1 MGNVN
6 ALTNKMDE
14 LATLIMSQQCYGESS
29 LLIFT
34 ETWLTSHILDLTV
47 DLPGFSTVQAHRDP
61 NSSGKCKGWGL
72 ILYANKPW
80 CHPNHLT
87 VKTVIC
93 SRDLELL
100 AVNIRPYYV
109 PREFSHVIALCVYIS
124 SEGRRRGGA

>member
-1 MGNVN
+1 MLLFGLNIWILQLRSNKRRLFKPSIPSVAMGNVN

-34 ETWLTSHILDLTV
+34 ETWLTSHVPDLSV

-72 ILYANKPW
+72 ILYANKRSK
-80 CHPNHLT
+80 L
-87 VKTVIC
+87 
-93 SRDLELL
+93 
-100 AVNIRPYYV
+100 
-109 PREFSHVIALCVYIS
+109 
-124 SEGRRRGGA
+124 